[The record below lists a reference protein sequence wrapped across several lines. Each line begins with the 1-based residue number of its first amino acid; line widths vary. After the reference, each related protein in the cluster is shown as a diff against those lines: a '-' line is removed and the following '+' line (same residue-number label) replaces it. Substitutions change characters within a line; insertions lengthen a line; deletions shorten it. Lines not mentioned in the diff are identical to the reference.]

1 MYFYLEKKYKVFVL
15 SDLQFAKPTNISF
28 YAINNNQ
35 NLNHLSYLYMH
46 EDTITHEEIL
56 KSILPN
62 ENIILKRKFF
72 CNDDVKEC
80 ELLDENNNVIFHDPV
95 HLTTHG
101 WNYFGK
107 KLVVWANQNLN

>member
-1 MYFYLEKKYKVFVL
+1 KYYF
-15 SDLQFAKPTNISF
+15 
-28 YAINNNQ
+28 
-35 NLNHLSYLYMH
+35 
-46 EDTITHEEIL
+46 
-56 KSILPN
+56 
-62 ENIILKRKFF
+62 KRKFF

-107 KLVVWANQNLN
+107 KLVAWANQNLN